1 VDEKHAN
8 FTPRRHA
15 MNGTATRSKQGLTRT
30 LLLGIA
36 GGLSLAAHA
45 GEAQHPN
52 EVTTSVKV
60 SYADLDISHA
70 AGARTL
76 YARIKS
82 AAREACGPDPAILDL
97 RDAASHRACYEQAV
111 ARAVNRVGSEQLQAL
126 HAAQSGKSRAS

>member
-1 VDEKHAN
+1 
-8 FTPRRHA
+8 
-15 MNGTATRSKQGLTRT
+15 MNGTATRRKHALTRT

-36 GGLSLAAHA
+36 SGLSLAAHA

-60 SYADLDISHA
+60 SYADLDITDA

-82 AAREACGPDPAILDL
+82 AAREACGPEPAVLDL
-97 RDAASHRACYEQAV
+97 RDAAGYNACYEQAV
-111 ARAVNRVGSEQLQAL
+111 AKPVNRVGSEQLHAL
-126 HAAQSGKSRAS
+126 HAAKSGKSRAS

>member
-1 VDEKHAN
+1 
-8 FTPRRHA
+8 
-15 MNGTATRSKQGLTRT
+15 MIGTATRRKQVLTRT

-36 GGLSLAAHA
+36 SGLSLAAHA
-45 GEAQHPN
+45 GEAQHPK

-82 AAREACGPDPAILDL
+82 AAREACGPEPAVLDL
-97 RDAASHRACYEQAV
+97 RDAAGYNACYEQAV
-111 ARAVNRVGSEQLQAL
+111 AKAVNRVGSEQLHAL

>member
-1 VDEKHAN
+1 
-8 FTPRRHA
+8 
-15 MNGTATRSKQGLTRT
+15 MNGTATRRKQVLTRM

-36 GGLSLAAHA
+36 SGLSLAAHA

-70 AGARTL
+70 AGAKTL

-82 AAREACGPDPAILDL
+82 AAREACGPEPAVLDL
-97 RDAASHRACYEQAV
+97 RDAAGYNACYEQAV
-111 ARAVNRVGSEQLQAL
+111 AKAVNRVGSEQLQAL
-126 HAAQSGKSRAS
+126 HAAQSGRSRAG

>member
-1 VDEKHAN
+1 
-8 FTPRRHA
+8 
-15 MNGTATRSKQGLTRT
+15 MIGTATRRKQVLTRT

-36 GGLSLAAHA
+36 SGLSLAAHA
-45 GEAQHPN
+45 GEAQHPK

-82 AAREACGPDPAILDL
+82 AAREACGPEPAVLDL
-97 RDAASHRACYEQAV
+97 RDAAGYNACYQQAV
-111 ARAVNRVGSEQLQAL
+111 AKAVNRAGSEQLHAL
-126 HAAQSGKSRAS
+126 HAAQSGRPRAS